1 MDTTTKRH
9 SERPKA
15 SSLAIINFLLLC
27 VVLIF
32 MFSLSA
38 RIGTPTAATTTTTTA
53 STDTVSV
60 QQEITDLST
69 KIDTLTSSVQT
80 SKSTSIKPFNYLSC
94 SGSTINSGSV
104 STMSS
109 QCYPY

>member
-1 MDTTTKRH
+1 MDTTTKGH
-9 SERPKA
+9 GERPRA
-15 SSLAIINFLLLC
+15 SALSIINFLLLC

-32 MFSLSA
+32 MLSISA
-38 RIGTPTAATTTTTTA
+38 RVGTPTAATTTTTA
-53 STDTVSV
+53 GADTGSV
-60 QQEITDLST
+60 QQEITNLST
-69 KIDTLTSSVQT
+69 KIDTLTSSVQSSKAT
-80 SKSTSIKPFNYLSC
+80 STKPFNYLSC